1 MRIPDVF
8 FDHFGASSLVMI
20 DRDVHSR
27 ALRILDEYGKFDT
40 AILAEKTIGI
50 TKRMGGDRVKV
61 SIDALNAGD
70 MVGWVMPL
78 LDYYDRNYEHSI
90 HERKGSSIGKI
101 EATSEGVEEIAKE
114 LLLLQPKVN
123 D

>member
-1 MRIPDVF
+1 
-8 FDHFGASSLVMI
+8 
-20 DRDVHSR
+20 
-27 ALRILDEYGKFDT
+27 LDEYGKFDT

-78 LDYYDRNYEHSI
+78 LDYYDRNYQHSVQ
-90 HERKGSSIGKI
+90 ERKGKTICTI
-101 EATSEGVEEIAKE
+101 ESTSEGVEEIANQ
-114 LLLLQPKVN
+114 LLLLLPKDN